1 NGPAEGF
8 KPLFRSSPVIDLIG
22 PVYSKGEG
30 ADLVLGLRVEQKHCN
45 MRGTLHGG
53 ILATLA
59 DVALGYAIAFSSKP
73 PTGLVT
79 ANLTLDF
86 AGTAKIGDW
95 LEAKVDV
102 QKKGSRLAFANC
114 YISVGDGRRARGRDQ
129 HLADVCRA
137 GATRAGEAICAHDA
151 LCCRRHFRH
160 RRSPDAVERRCHR
173 GPRRCARRL
182 RPVRLRPEPARH

>member
-1 NGPAEGF
+1 MSEIPAGF
-8 KPLFRSSPVIDLIG
+8 GPLFRSSPVIDLIG

-30 ADLVLGLRVEQKHCN
+30 AELVLGLRVEQKHCN
-45 MRGTLHGG
+45 MRGALHGG

-59 DVALGYAIAFSSKP
+59 DIALGYAIAFSTKP

-95 LEAKVDV
+95 LEARVDI

-114 YISVGDGRRARGRDQ
+114 YLSVGEQRIVRAS
-129 HLADVCRA
+129 AVFVV
-137 GATRAGEAICAHDA
+137 AGELA
-151 LCCRRHFRH
+151 
-160 RRSPDAVERRCHR
+160 ER
-173 GPRRCARRL
+173 
-182 RPVRLRPEPARH
+182 

>member
-1 NGPAEGF
+1 MSGAAPGF
-8 KPLFRSSPVIDLIG
+8 GPLFRSSPVIDLIG

-114 YISVGDGRRARGRDQ
+114 YISVGENRIVRAS
-129 HLADVCRA
+129 AVFVV
-137 GATRAGEAICAHDA
+137 AGE
-151 LCCRRHFRH
+151 LK
-160 RRSPDAVERRCHR
+160 ER
-173 GPRRCARRL
+173 
-182 RPVRLRPEPARH
+182 

>member
-1 NGPAEGF
+1 MSNPPAGF
-8 KPLFRSSPVIDLIG
+8 GALFRSSPVIDLIG

-53 ILATLA
+53 IIATLA
-59 DVALGYAIAFSSKP
+59 DVALGYTIAFATQP

-95 LEAKVDV
+95 LEARVDV
-102 QKKGSRLAFANC
+102 QKKGGRLAFANC
-114 YISVGDGRRARGRDQ
+114 YLSVGEQRIVRAS
-129 HLADVCRA
+129 AVFVV
-137 GATRAGEAICAHDA
+137 AGELAG
-151 LCCRRHFRH
+151 R
-160 RRSPDAVERRCHR
+160 
-173 GPRRCARRL
+173 
-182 RPVRLRPEPARH
+182 

>member
-1 NGPAEGF
+1 MNKPAEGF

-30 ADLVLGLRVEQKHCN
+30 GDLVLGLRVEAKHCN

-59 DVALGYAIAFSSKP
+59 DVALGYTIAFSTQP
-73 PTGLVT
+73 PTGLIT
-79 ANLTLDF
+79 ANLSLDF

-102 QKKGSRLAFANC
+102 QKKGGRLAFANC
-114 YISVGDGRRARGRDQ
+114 YLSVGEQRIVRAS
-129 HLADVCRA
+129 AVFVV
-137 GATRAGEAICAHDA
+137 AGE
-151 LCCRRHFRH
+151 LK
-160 RRSPDAVERRCHR
+160 ER
-173 GPRRCARRL
+173 
-182 RPVRLRPEPARH
+182 

>member
-1 NGPAEGF
+1 MSGPEAGF
-8 KPLFRSSPVIDLIG
+8 QPLFRSSPVIDLIG
-22 PVYSKGEG
+22 PVYSRGEG
-30 ADLVLGLRVEQKHCN
+30 ADLVLGLRVEAKHCN

-59 DVALGYAIAFSSKP
+59 DVALGYAIAFSSQP

-95 LEAKVDV
+95 LEARVDV

-114 YISVGDGRRARGRDQ
+114 YISVGVQRIVRASAVF
-129 HLADVCRA
+129 LV
-137 GATRAGEAICAHDA
+137 AGE
-151 LCCRRHFRH
+151 LK
-160 RRSPDAVERRCHR
+160 ER
-173 GPRRCARRL
+173 
-182 RPVRLRPEPARH
+182 

>member
-1 NGPAEGF
+1 MTALPPGF
-8 KPLFRSSPVIDLIG
+8 GPLFRSSPVIDLVG

-30 ADLVLGLRVEQKHCN
+30 ADLVLGLRVEKKHCN

-53 ILATLA
+53 IVATLA
-59 DVALGYAIAFSSKP
+59 DIALGYTIAFSTQP

-114 YISVGDGRRARGRDQ
+114 YLSVGDSRIVRAS
-129 HLADVCRA
+129 AVFVV
-137 GATRAGEAICAHDA
+137 AGE
-151 LCCRRHFRH
+151 L
-160 RRSPDAVERRCHR
+160 SER
-173 GPRRCARRL
+173 
-182 RPVRLRPEPARH
+182 